1 MNIDCEVCQ
10 QWIKQHL
17 AGELDDEPRLR
28 MEVHLES
35 CAGCVRERAALERT
49 LLHLH
54 ELEDETPPRHFF
66 VYKDHRRVAG
76 IRRLLSPAAWGWGPT
91 AAAGGAVVV
100 VFLILIFGRTSLEW
114 EQGRL
119 TLSFGTAPDRVASSS
134 QLSPESMDAVRY
146 VIREEN
152 HKWADQVQRQL
163 NEALSRAA
171 NEDRKAARELVAALG
186 SRLEQHLQLQD
197 DENRQLLQAAL
208 EQWGSVLARQRQEDL
223 QRIQQVLK
231 QFAANDRFQA
241 GQSDAILATL
251 VRIADS
257 RNSRG
262 GLR

>member
-1 MNIDCEVCQ
+1 MNTDCEVSQ

-17 AGELDDEPRLR
+17 AGEIDDETRRR

-35 CAGCVRERAALERT
+35 CPACVRERAALERT

-54 ELEDETPPRHFF
+54 QLEDESPPRHFF
-66 VYKDHRRVAG
+66 VYEDGRREAG
-76 IRRLLSPAAWGWGPT
+76 IGRLLNAAAWGWGPT
-91 AAAGGAVVV
+91 AATAAAVV
-100 VFLILIFGRTSLEW
+100 VFLVLMFSRTSLEW

-119 TLSFGTAPDRVASSS
+119 TLSFGTAPDPVASSS
-134 QLSPESMDAVRY
+134 QLSPESMDAVRN
-146 VIREEN
+146 VIREESRE
-152 HKWADQVQRQL
+152 WADQLQRQL

-171 NEDRKAARELVAALG
+171 NEDRKAAREFVIALG
-186 SRLEQHLQLQD
+186 SRLEQHLQSQD
-197 DENRQLLQAAL
+197 DENRQFLQAAL
-208 EQWGSVLARQRQEDL
+208 DQWGSVLARQRQEDL
-223 QRIQQVLK
+223 ERIQQVLT

-241 GQSDAILATL
+241 GRSDAILATL